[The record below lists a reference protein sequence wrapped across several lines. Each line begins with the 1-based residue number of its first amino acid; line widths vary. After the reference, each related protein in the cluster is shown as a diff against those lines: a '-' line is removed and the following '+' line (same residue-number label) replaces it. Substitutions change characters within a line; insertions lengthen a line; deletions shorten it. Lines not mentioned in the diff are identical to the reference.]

1 MEKNTAQQERMEVAY
16 SSSWLAIALDMESE
30 HEDLPKNTGLV
41 TLSFLE
47 NRTLLCFK
55 NKAK

>member
-1 MEKNTAQQERMEVAY
+1 MTEKDGSGSSRLAVGPDTEFEQE
-16 SSSWLAIALDMESE
+16 DSE
-30 HEDLPKNTGLV
+30 QNTGLV
-41 TLSFLE
+41 TVSFLE